1 MKRKRFEKL
10 MISQHKSQARD
21 IRQSIR
27 TLIDLRHYS
36 EEYKGILIVYNE
48 KTERFM
54 EAKLHPY
61 SEMYARIQRGQGAI
75 VKES

>member
-21 IRQSIR
+21 IRQAVRSI
-27 TLIDLRHYS
+27 IALRHYS
-36 EEYKGILIVYNE
+36 EECNGILIVYNE
-48 KTERFM
+48 KTECFM

-75 VKES
+75 GKES